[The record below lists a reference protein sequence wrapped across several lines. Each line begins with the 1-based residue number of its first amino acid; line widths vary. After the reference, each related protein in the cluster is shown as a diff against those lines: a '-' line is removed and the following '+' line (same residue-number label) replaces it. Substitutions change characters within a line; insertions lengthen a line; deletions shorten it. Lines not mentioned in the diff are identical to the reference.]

1 MAANQIGFRSN
12 LIATIIIFRL
22 LSFFFLV
29 VFGGWGGEHDEMR
42 RKNCGGNMI

>member
-22 LSFFFLV
+22 LSFFFFLV
-29 VFGGWGGEHDEMR
+29 GFGGWGVNTL
-42 RKNCGGNMI
+42 NCGEKTVVET

>member
-22 LSFFFLV
+22 LSFFFSCRFWGV
-29 VFGGWGGEHDEMR
+29 GGEHAELR

>member
-22 LSFFFLV
+22 LSFFFSSFLGGGGVNTMKCGEKTV
-29 VFGGWGGEHDEMR
+29 VET
-42 RKNCGGNMI
+42 